1 MHVNSEESRKD
12 APGWREEAELIETQG
27 APAASSN
34 APTSKETRPPSLV
47 RDFLDL
53 TDGEGA
59 LICELVGGEYISGD
73 SRMTALERL
82 VDAVESDGEDT
93 SAFLL
98 DYWEKNGPIAIEPL
112 VEKLRPLT
120 GRQSRAV
127 MSAARKVW
135 EAVEEDD
142 LSDHQ
147 RMVNAGML

>member
-1 MHVNSEESRKD
+1 MSILKNLARMLLGGAKRQSSSKRK
-12 APGWREEAELIETQG
+12 

-34 APTSKETRPPSLV
+34 APTSKQTRPPSLV

-98 DYWEKNGPIAIEPL
+98 DYWEKNAPIAIEPL

-135 EAVEEDD
+135 KAGEEDD